1 MSRFSK
7 WQLVCENLS
16 YKNELW
22 ILFQILSPC
31 STVKLL
37 IIVEIFFSD
46 LNFQKISIISEFPFF
61 CNDHNDSCL
70 SNLLLK
76 AIFQIFTSTMPN
88 FVVFDAPKL
97 EFQTVLHSF
106 VQLQTASYSCAKRQI
121 VICWFNSVLIW
132 SSKWK
137 GACEKNH
144 NDKSIFQIFLI
155 YNLMFSNYLFQT
167 FTTFNVTLVCDDNG
181 LVLAKSLNL

>member
-1 MSRFSK
+1 MNIVSDIVTMFNSK
-7 WQLVCENLS
+7 
-16 YKNELW
+16 
-22 ILFQILSPC
+22 
-31 STVKLL
+31 
-37 IIVEIFFSD
+37 IIDYSWNIFFRFKF
-46 LNFQKISIISEFPFF
+46 LKNFNYFRISFF

-144 NDKSIFQIFLI
+144 KDQSLFQIFLI

-167 FTTFNVTLVCDDNG
+167 FTTFNVTLVCNDNG
-181 LVLAKSLNL
+181 LMLAKSLNL

>member
-1 MSRFSK
+1 MAKLSYLLASKDAMSQSYFILLHSFAQLHPLLFLLYSVVTKFSK
-7 WQLVCENLS
+7 WQHVCENLS

-37 IIVEIFFSD
+37 IIVEIFISD
-46 LNFQKISIISEFPFF
+46 LNFQKISIISEFSFF

-88 FVVFDAPKL
+88 FVVLWCTK
-97 EFQTVLHSF
+97 TWV
-106 VQLQTASYSCAKRQI
+106 
-121 VICWFNSVLIW
+121 
-132 SSKWK
+132 
-137 GACEKNH
+137 
-144 NDKSIFQIFLI
+144 
-155 YNLMFSNYLFQT
+155 
-167 FTTFNVTLVCDDNG
+167 
-181 LVLAKSLNL
+181 